1 MIYLYTI
8 SAYLFILIGIGL
20 YKARKINTQA
30 DFSVAGR
37 NLTPW
42 VLVGTML
49 ATWMGTGSI
58 LGNAGKTYE
67 TGMAA
72 LMLPM
77 GSILG
82 IIFLTRIA
90 GKVRNYEKFTVP
102 EILGDRFG
110 PIARLLSVISLVMA
124 YMVIVSYQYNAGG
137 AVLHTVLINEAGES
151 LITVETGTIIA
162 AVFIIAYTMLA
173 GLVSVAYTDVANGLI
188 ILLSFLIS
196 IPILLA
202 EAGGFSGMREAFE
215 AMGKADHM
223 NFFGVYSTM
232 DIINFCLPPFLLIL
246 GDANMYQRFFASKDA
261 EGAKFA
267 TTTLIFAVAAAEL
280 MIIFAA
286 WVSSSM
292 IPEAEIGK
300 YVLIYASHKFLPI
313 FLSAVMMTTIIGII
327 ISTAD
332 SFLLVPATTLMRDV
346 YMNYVNPEA
355 NDKRIVLLSRLLVL
369 ALGIV
374 AYIVSLGFAQSAG
387 FFERALYAYTIYGAS
402 ITPALVAALFWKRAS
417 KIGAI
422 LSISSGTVTT
432 LLWKEAGFIQNLI
445 PSTVYSNIDEVLP
458 AITVSVVGLVIGSIL
473 FPDEQ

>member
-8 SAYLFILIGIGL
+8 SAYLFILIGVGL
-20 YKARKINTQA
+20 YKAGKINTQA

-37 NLTPW
+37 NLSPW

-67 TGMAA
+67 TGVAA
-72 LMLPM
+72 LMLPI

-82 IIFLTRIA
+82 IILLTRIA
-90 GKVRNYEKFTVP
+90 GKVRDYEKFTVP

-110 PIARLLSVISLVMA
+110 PIARILSVISLVMA

-137 AVLHTVLINEAGES
+137 AVLHTVLISESGEP
-151 LITVETGTIIA
+151 LISVETGTIIA
-162 AVFIIAYTMLA
+162 AVFIITYTMLA

-223 NFFGVYSTM
+223 NFFGVYSTV

-267 TTTLIFAVAAAEL
+267 TTTLIFAVALAEL

-292 IPEAEIGK
+292 VPDAEIGK
-300 YVLIYASHKFLPI
+300 YILIYASHNFLPI
-313 FLSAVMMTTIIGII
+313 FLSAVMMTTIVGII

-332 SFLLVPATTLMRDV
+332 SFLLVPATTLMRDI
-346 YMNYVNPEA
+346 YMNYVNPYA
-355 NDKRIVLLSRLLVL
+355 NEKRIVLLSRLLVL
-369 ALGIV
+369 VLGIV
-374 AYIVSLGFAQSAG
+374 AYIVSLGFAKSAG

-445 PSTVYSNIDEVLP
+445 PTSIYSNIDEVLP
-458 AITVSVVGLVIGSIL
+458 AITVSVLGLILGSIL
-473 FPDEQ
+473 FPDNK

>member
-8 SAYLFILIGIGL
+8 STYLFILIGIGV

-110 PIARLLSVISLVMA
+110 PVARILSVIALVMA

-162 AVFIIAYTMLA
+162 ALFIIAYTMLA

-196 IPILLA
+196 IPILLN

-215 AMGKADHM
+215 TMGKADHM

-232 DIINFCLPPFLLIL
+232 NIINFCLPPFLLIL

-292 IPEAEIGK
+292 IPDAEIGK

-445 PSTVYSNIDEVLP
+445 PRTIYSNIDEVLP

>member
-110 PIARLLSVISLVMA
+110 PVARILSVIALVMA

-215 AMGKADHM
+215 TMGKADHM

-232 DIINFCLPPFLLIL
+232 NIINFCLPPFLLIL

-445 PSTVYSNIDEVLP
+445 PSAIYSNIDEVLP

-473 FPDEQ
+473 FPDEK

>member
-8 SAYLFILIGIGL
+8 STYLFILIGIGV

-110 PIARLLSVISLVMA
+110 PVARILSVIALVMA

-137 AVLHTVLINEAGES
+137 AVLHTVLINKAGES

-162 AVFIIAYTMLA
+162 ALFIIAYTMLA

-215 AMGKADHM
+215 TMGKADHM

-232 DIINFCLPPFLLIL
+232 NIINFCLPPFLLIL

-267 TTTLIFAVAAAEL
+267 TTTLIFAVAVAEL

-292 IPEAEIGK
+292 IPDAEIGK

>member
-42 VLVGTML
+42 VLIGTML

-110 PIARLLSVISLVMA
+110 PVARILSVIALVMA

-162 AVFIIAYTMLA
+162 ALFIIAYTMLA

-215 AMGKADHM
+215 TMGKADHM

-232 DIINFCLPPFLLIL
+232 NIINFCLPPFLLIL

-292 IPEAEIGK
+292 IPDAEIGK

-445 PSTVYSNIDEVLP
+445 PSAIYSNIDEVLP

-473 FPDEQ
+473 FPDEK

>member
-110 PIARLLSVISLVMA
+110 PVARILSVIALVMA

-137 AVLHTVLINEAGES
+137 AVLHTVLINKAGES

-162 AVFIIAYTMLA
+162 ALFIIAYTMLA

-232 DIINFCLPPFLLIL
+232 DIINCCLPPFLLIL

>member
-110 PIARLLSVISLVMA
+110 PVARILSVIALVMA

-162 AVFIIAYTMLA
+162 ALFIIAYTMLA

-292 IPEAEIGK
+292 IPDAEIGK

-445 PSTVYSNIDEVLP
+445 PSAIYSNIDEVLP

-473 FPDEQ
+473 FPDEK

>member
-110 PIARLLSVISLVMA
+110 PVARILSVIALVMA

-162 AVFIIAYTMLA
+162 ALFIIAYTMLA

-196 IPILLA
+196 IPILLN

-215 AMGKADHM
+215 TMGKADHM

-232 DIINFCLPPFLLIL
+232 NIINFCLPPFLLIL

-292 IPEAEIGK
+292 IPDAEIGK

-432 LLWKEAGFIQNLI
+432 LIWKEAGFIQNLI
-445 PSTVYSNIDEVLP
+445 PSTIYSNIDEVLP